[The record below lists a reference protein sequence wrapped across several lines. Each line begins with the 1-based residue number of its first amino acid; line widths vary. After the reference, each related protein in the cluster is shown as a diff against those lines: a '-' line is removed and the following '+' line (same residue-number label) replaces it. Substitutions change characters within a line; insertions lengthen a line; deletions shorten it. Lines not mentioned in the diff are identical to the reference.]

1 MQAALLRGLGSPYQE
16 IRTLI
21 FDKFEAKNQE
31 MNQTMADKLINTA
44 MMLYNPEFED
54 LWIVNIVPLLLML
67 AQKSSDYTR
76 LRFEETLGDLTAY
89 YDWDFRKDMRFN
101 NASQPYTPAFTL
113 AAGALYRSTYKQQGS
128 INPTVGGDKL
138 RGMIRASQNSYL
150 SQEEQIFTILASQAD
165 SGGISSFGASLG
177 S

>member
-1 MQAALLRGLGSPYQE
+1 
-16 IRTLI
+16 
-21 FDKFEAKNQE
+21 
-31 MNQTMADKLINTA
+31 
-44 MMLYNPEFED
+44 
-54 LWIVNIVPLLLML
+54 ML
-67 AQKSSDYTR
+67 AKKSSDYTR
-76 LRFEETLGDLTAY
+76 LRFEETLGDLAAY
-89 YDWDFRKDMRFN
+89 YDWDFRKDMRLN

-113 AAGALYRSTYKQQGS
+113 TAGALYRATYKQQGS

-150 SQEEQIFTILASQAD
+150 SQEEQVFTILASQAD